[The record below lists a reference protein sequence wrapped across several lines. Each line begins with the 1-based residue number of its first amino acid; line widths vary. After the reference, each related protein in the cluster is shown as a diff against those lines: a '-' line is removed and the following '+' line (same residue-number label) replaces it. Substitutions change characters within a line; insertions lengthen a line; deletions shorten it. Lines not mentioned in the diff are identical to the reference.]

1 MSYENRDQR
10 QGSQS
15 FYQKQQNQQE
25 FVDGFRVFA
34 PNQNAPEWIVANISI
49 EAKEFYKWLVA
60 KGKTLGDEKYIKL
73 DVRRSRKTGGLY
85 ATVNNFKPKQMSGNN
100 YPRQEMI
107 EQPAEDNFEDD
118 IPF

>member
-34 PNQNAPEWIVANISI
+34 PHQNAPEWIVANISI

-60 KGKTLGDEKYIKL
+60 KGKTLGDEKYIKI
-73 DVRRSRKTGGLY
+73 DVKRSQKTGGLY
-85 ATVNNFKPKQMSGNN
+85 ATVNNFKPKPKNGNN
-100 YPRQEMI
+100 YPPQGMI
-107 EQPAEDNFEDD
+107 EQPEEENFEDD

>member
-1 MSYENRDQR
+1 MSYENRDQ
-10 QGSQS
+10 QKSY
-15 FYQKQQNQQE
+15 YQKQQNQTE
-25 FVDGFRVFA
+25 FVDGLRVFA

-73 DVRRSRKTGGLY
+73 DVKKSKKGGLY
-85 ATVNNFKPKQMSGNN
+85 VSVNNFKPDPNRGMNGNN
-100 YPRQEMI
+100 YPPQEII

>member
-1 MSYENRDQR
+1 MSYDKQP
-10 QGSQS
+10 QS
-15 FYQKQQNQQE
+15 FYQKQQNQPE

-49 EAKEFYKWLVA
+49 EAKEFEKWLVA

-73 DVRRSRKTGGLY
+73 DVKKSKKGGLY
-85 ATVNNFKPKQMSGNN
+85 VSVNNFKPKPMNGNN
-100 YPRQEMI
+100 YPPQGMI